1 MNRSTV
7 LRASA
12 TVAALVASSV
22 SQAAGIDLTPITAAV
37 DVGTISVAI
46 IALAAIMMGPNV
58 AKWAGKKL
66 AGFFGN

>member
-1 MNRSTV
+1 MNRSNAV
-7 LRASA
+7 RISA
-12 TVAALVASSV
+12 IVAGLVASSV
-22 SQAAGIDLTPITAAV
+22 SQAAGLDLTPITAAV

-58 AKWAGKKL
+58 AKWAGRKL